1 MNQNAAKLLM
11 AMVILTRSSAF
22 IFSKFAMEEL
32 SPFQAL
38 QAGTAFLDLSGPVQ
52 QFPDGRQQVLPFQSQ
67 LHTLG
72 TALEQGQSQFPFQS
86 VQYPGKT

>member
-1 MNQNAAKLLM
+1 MGEIPLEIPQDGRQPAGGDAVVAADGQ
-11 AMVILTRSSAF
+11 
-22 IFSKFAMEEL
+22 FSL
-32 SPFQAL
+32 FQAL
-38 QAGTAFLDLSGPVQ
+38 QAGTAFLDLSGPLQ